1 MIPKPYST
9 QDLGNWPDACL
20 TFASGGPTV
29 LQKVADTI
37 VLTGIAILYSLAVL
51 LLRLRKS

>member
-20 TFASGGPTV
+20 TFALGGPTV